1 MGQDGIAND
10 GPSFVLPSANRDYS
24 LSIAIS
30 SQAEH
35 MEKFRK
41 LIHDALIGANY

>member
-1 MGQDGIAND
+1 M
-10 GPSFVLPSANRDYS
+10 FVLPSANRDGN

-41 LIHDALIGANY
+41 LIRDALIDANY